1 MWKKKKASFRERGFS
16 FKLRDLLSF
25 NLLFSLYVCVIGFGT
40 DAQKKKI
47 IMQYCSSVVHL
58 DPYKSFHS
66 PKRSRNNICLL
77 LIVKNVPLWEFCRT
91 VSRPFQDS
99 TVCITAHPL
108 LRVAVMTRT
117 RMCSR
122 QSKPA
127 H

>member
-1 MWKKKKASFRERGFS
+1 MNAVFHSNSEIFS
-16 FKLRDLLSF
+16 PLTFFFLCM
-25 NLLFSLYVCVIGFGT
+25 CVSSGL
-40 DAQKKKI
+40 AQMPPQKKI